1 MGINRVPMAPHGLI
15 LSEDGATGSRMLFRW
30 VLGLPDV
37 KIRPFWVKI
46 DPRGSR
52 IQISPYFPIE
62 VALSIF
68 LKKERAGIGMGW
80 RRNYDFWTDVQVQ
93 VPESRSL

>member
-1 MGINRVPMAPHGLI
+1 MGINRVPMAPHRLR

-37 KIRPFWVKI
+37 KIKQFLVKI

-52 IQISPYFPIE
+52 IQIFPYFPIE
-62 VALSIF
+62 VALSI
-68 LKKERAGIGMGW
+68 
-80 RRNYDFWTDVQVQ
+80 
-93 VPESRSL
+93 SL

>member
-15 LSEDGATGSRMLFRW
+15 LSEDGATASRMRFRW
-30 VLGLPDV
+30 VLGLPDANF
-37 KIRPFWVKI
+37 RPFWVKI
-46 DPRGSR
+46 DSQGSR

-68 LKKERAGIGMGW
+68 PKKKRAAW
-80 RRNYDFWTDVQVQ
+80 
-93 VPESRSL
+93 

>member
-52 IQISPYFPIE
+52 IQIFPYFPIE

-68 LKKERAGIGMGW
+68 L
-80 RRNYDFWTDVQVQ
+80 
-93 VPESRSL
+93 

>member
-52 IQISPYFPIE
+52 IQISPYFRIE

-68 LKKERAGIGMGW
+68 LKKERAGPDNVTRWLIALG
-80 RRNYDFWTDVQVQ
+80 D
-93 VPESRSL
+93 P